1 MTIRNL
7 IPIKFLS
14 INSKLT
20 PLFQIKRFIALT
32 SIVIICLFSIS
43 IPANAEI
50 GSCVNSPPSYS
61 GDNSAPLTVTINDIS
76 VIIWGNDF
84 GTGTVTFYVAIN
96 GQWSAVKT
104 VAVDDGIASSGPVS
118 FTLDQPGEYVFT
130 SRCVH
135 STGATSEGYF
145 TNTVYVSGPSG
156 STSVGDNEET
166 IQEPS
171 EKPKLVPSNDFEF
184 DIETPAFATINQGDQ
199 ISVQVTISH
208 IRGEREQVALSA
220 TSWSN
225 LGITTW
231 FDDNPVLPS
240 QTTSFF
246 IKTTCSTPPDN
257 YYFDILGS
265 SESAA
270 TSIDSVTVT
279 VNPNSACNVQ
289 PTQTTN
295 YLPYENNQYG
305 FSIKYPSTWQKDE
318 TLEIDDDKPNRVTIA
333 TFTSPSQTGFYMVGF
348 AENDPTY
355 KGLDDQQFL
364 NKMKKEISNECQE
377 CQDTEFLSAD
387 TVTHKN
393 GYKVHYAV
401 LTTTI
406 PSDDGTLNPL
416 LTYALIPDGNDLWL
430 IALMLFSSDDAEQL
444 LDEVTPMGESFT
456 IFDYEGTQQTGSDD
470 LDELNQKGNDLFD
483 LERYDEAISYYDQV
497 LEIDPD
503 DVVALTNKGLALR
516 NLERYEEAIS
526 YYDRV
531 LEIDPNDALVLNNKG
546 VALYNLDR
554 NEEALDYY
562 DMALEIDPNYVS
574 PLYNKGLLLNDL
586 ERYREAIPYLDRA
599 LTIEPE
605 DVDALDEKGYALA
618 SLGSHKEA
626 LEYYDKVLAIEPDDF
641 DALFDKGFS
650 LVELGRYDEGISY
663 YDLVLEQDPKD
674 VITLNNKGY
683 ALSQLGKNDEAL
695 VYFNKALDIDP
706 DYELAQENKDI
717 ALEELSGKKPEEGG
731 CLIATATFGSE
742 LAPQVQFLREIRDN
756 TVLST
761 ASGTSFMTTFNAFYY
776 SFSPAVAD
784 LERQNP
790 IFKETVKVA
799 ITPLLSSLSL
809 LQYANIDSESE
820 MLGYGISII
829 LLNIGMYFVVPA
841 FIIVRLK
848 NRK

>member
-1 MTIRNL
+1 MTKRNL
-7 IPIKFLS
+7 FPDESIS
-14 INSKLT
+14 INSK
-20 PLFQIKRFIALT
+20 IALLFVA
-32 SIVIICLFSIS
+32 SVIFSIIIIQDAS
-43 IPANAEI
+43 AQSELTMKPGETQTTVIKCGHSW
-50 GSCVNSPPSYS
+50 GSEPLNCWADAAGETASWISPQH
-61 GDNSAPLTVTINDIS
+61 T
-76 VIIWGNDF
+76 DF
-84 GTGTVTFYVAIN
+84 GTIWPGDPSVERTVTVTVPSNQEPGYYELRWIY
-96 GQWSAVKT
+96 GCSSSLPCESAPDKIIPVT
-104 VAVDDGIASSGPVS
+104 V
-118 FTLDQPGEYVFT
+118 
-130 SRCVH
+130 
-135 STGATSEGYF
+135 TG
-145 TNTVYVSGPSG
+145 
-156 STSVGDNEET
+156 EET
-166 IQEPS
+166 IEE
-171 EKPKLVPSNDFEF
+171 EKQILVPPNDFEF
-184 DIETPAFATINQGDQ
+184 DIETPAFATVNQGDTVSVTVI
-199 ISVQVTISH
+199 ISY

-246 IKTTCSTPPDN
+246 IKTTCGTTPDN
-257 YYFDILGS
+257 YYFDVLGT

-279 VNPNSACNVQ
+279 VNQNSACGNVQ
-289 PTQTTN
+289 TSKTTK

-305 FSIKYPSTWQKDE
+305 FSLKYPSTWQKDE
-318 TLEIDDDKPNRVTIA
+318 ILEIDDDKPNRVTIA

-430 IALMLFSSDDAEQL
+430 IALMLFSSDDSEQL
-444 LDEVTPMGESFT
+444 LDEITPMGESFT
-456 IFDYEGTQQTGSDD
+456 IFDYEGTRQTSSDD

-483 LERYDEAISYYDQV
+483 LERYDEAIPYYDQV

-516 NLERYEEAIS
+516 NLERHEEAIS

-546 VALYNLDR
+546 AALYNLDR
-554 NEEALDYY
+554 NKEALEYY

-574 PLYNKGLLLNDL
+574 PLYNKGHLLNDL
-586 ERYREAIPYLDRA
+586 ERYRDAIPYFDRV
-599 LTIEPE
+599 LTIDPE

-626 LEYYDKVLAIEPDDF
+626 LEYYDMALAIAPNDIST
-641 DALFDKGFS
+641 LFDKGFS
-650 LVELGRYDEGISY
+650 LVDLERYDEGISY

-683 ALSQLGKNDEAL
+683 ALLQLGKNDEAL

-706 DYELAQENKDI
+706 NYELAQENKDI
-717 ALEELSGKKPEEGG
+717 ALEALSGKKPEEGG

-756 TVLST
+756 AVLST
-761 ASGTSFMTTFNAFYY
+761 ASGTSFMSTFNAFYY
-776 SFSPAVAD
+776 SFSPTVAD

-790 IFKETVKVA
+790 VFKETVKVT

-809 LQYANIDSESE
+809 LQYVDIDSESE

-829 LLNIGMYFVVPA
+829 LLNVGMYFVVPA
-841 FIIVRLK
+841 LIIFKIR

>member
-1 MTIRNL
+1 MIKTVLGVLCLIAVSSILFNNWSSTAYAQNDPNL
-7 IPIKFLS
+7 IPWDENRLQFS
-14 INSKLT
+14 D
-20 PLFQIKRFIALT
+20 FQG
-32 SIVIICLFSIS
+32 V
-43 IPANAEI
+43 P
-50 GSCVNSPPSYS
+50 
-61 GDNSAPLTVTINDIS
+61 D
-76 VIIWGNDF
+76 
-84 GTGTVTFYVAIN
+84 TFP
-96 GQWSAVKT
+96 
-104 VAVDDGIASSGPVS
+104 DD
-118 FTLDQPGEYVFT
+118 Y
-130 SRCVH
+130 
-135 STGATSEGYF
+135 
-145 TNTVYVSGPSG
+145 
-156 STSVGDNEET
+156 VGDRGDDFWAFTWTTTYYNWWPQITQNQPCMYT
-166 IQEPS
+166 I
-171 EKPKLVPSNDFEF
+171 
-184 DIETPAFATINQGDQ
+184 TA
-199 ISVQVTISH
+199 
-208 IRGEREQVALSA
+208 
-220 TSWSN
+220 
-225 LGITTW
+225 
-231 FDDNPVLPS
+231 FDDNAYFYKNLSWVKSEHASDMSLLNHEQKHFDLSEIGVRKVNEIVATEFLGKQFACPSGQSQNDAINEKIAQDLKPIFDQNYQEMLQMTLDYDAQTNHGMDPQMQQEWDDYIANLLDYYESFKDKQEIQFIQEETEEQDFTTTCPTDYPYLHSDGQCWNVPEES
-240 QTTSFF
+240 QTP
-246 IKTTCSTPPDN
+246 KTAK
-257 YYFDILGS
+257 YI
-265 SESAA
+265 
-270 TSIDSVTVT
+270 
-279 VNPNSACNVQ
+279 
-289 PTQTTN
+289 
-295 YLPYENNQYG
+295 PYKNNQYG

-444 LDEVTPMGESFT
+444 LDEITPMGESFT

-470 LDELNQKGNDLFD
+470 LDELNQKGNDLLD
-483 LERYDEAISYYDQV
+483 
-497 LEIDPD
+497 
-503 DVVALTNKGLALR
+503 
-516 NLERYEEAIS
+516 LERYEEAIS

-626 LEYYDKVLAIEPDDF
+626 LEYYDKVLAIEPDAF

-790 IFKETVKVA
+790 IFKETVKIA

-809 LQYANIDSESE
+809 LQYVDIDSEAE
-820 MLGYGISII
+820 MLYYGISII
-829 LLNIGMYFVVPA
+829 LLNIGMYFVAPVVIGHK
-841 FIIVRLK
+841 IIK
-848 NRK
+848 HWK